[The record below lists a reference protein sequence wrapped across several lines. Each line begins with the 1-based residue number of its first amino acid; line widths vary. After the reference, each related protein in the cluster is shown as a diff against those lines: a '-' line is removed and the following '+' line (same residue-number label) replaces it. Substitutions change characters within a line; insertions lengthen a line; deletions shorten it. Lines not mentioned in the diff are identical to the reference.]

1 MIVHVW
7 GVNDHIDD
15 QAEGGMGWERI
26 DIRHVDIFLK
36 TFLRFRFYSPTKHH
50 LHQQNKFQLVALTET
65 RLGACTCLYSITMTY
80 YQPQPPRGAAT
91 PVFSYAYPQDSG
103 SYGYSAASPTSPSY
117 PSGNYYPPSSNQK
130 RTTTAAY
137 YPPSSSSAFPV
148 PPPAPRRRSASFSAP
163 IAAPTVTD
171 PKKKEML
178 YRHIGLDTPKQSSS
192 KPRRFSKTH
201 NDVDYEYLYG
211 PADDHL
217 YVSGDDSTEDDYF
230 WENNKE
236 KLSQRFQRPGLRR
249 SGTEKL
255 SSGLNTRQLRSP
267 EVVGLGLKMPS
278 TSPRGRGRERE
289 VPLPS
294 PRERSAVRTRERSAV
309 RTREMSLPRAPRPP
323 APQRNSPP
331 PPPPP
336 TSNVSYGSS
345 SSHEQRHGGG
355 HRQHRVRE
363 ERKEKSWMNING
375 NKISVDHKG
384 VKINGQRYEAPGGR
398 GVFNVGGI
406 KVRVEGRDI
415 SLA

>member
-1 MIVHVW
+1 
-7 GVNDHIDD
+7 
-15 QAEGGMGWERI
+15 
-26 DIRHVDIFLK
+26 
-36 TFLRFRFYSPTKHH
+36 
-50 LHQQNKFQLVALTET
+50 
-65 RLGACTCLYSITMTY
+65 MTY
-80 YQPQPPRGAAT
+80 YQPTPRGAAT

-117 PSGNYYPPSSNQK
+117 PTGNYYPPSSNQK

-137 YPPSSSSAFPV
+137 YPPSSSAFPV

-163 IAAPTVTD
+163 VAAPPIVTD
-171 PKKKEML
+171 PRKKEML

-217 YVSGDDSTEDDYF
+217 YVSGDDSTEDDYY

-267 EVVGLGLKMPS
+267 HADDLGLGLKMPS
-278 TSPRGRGRERE
+278 SPRGRGRERDI
-289 VPLPS
+289 PLPS
-294 PRERSAVRTRERSAV
+294 PRAPTRERSAVRTRERSAV

-336 TSNVSYGSS
+336 PPTSDISYGSG

-355 HRQHRVRE
+355 HRQHHVRE